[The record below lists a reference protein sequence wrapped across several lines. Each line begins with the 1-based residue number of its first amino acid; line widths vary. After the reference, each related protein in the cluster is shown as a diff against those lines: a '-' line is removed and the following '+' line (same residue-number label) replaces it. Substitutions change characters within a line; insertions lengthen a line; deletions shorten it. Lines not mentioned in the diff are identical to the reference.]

1 MLNIVVINSDNKY
14 MEYEWDS
21 KEEFIKDIERENE
34 NIPMLDTRWKFTSMV
49 EKYRL
54 YFKELKLKRRE
65 HYGKFD

>member
-34 NIPMLDTRWKFTSMV
+34 NIPMLDTR
-49 EKYRL
+49 
-54 YFKELKLKRRE
+54 
-65 HYGKFD
+65 